1 MVRTLIGEGV
11 PNITQPSTE
20 YPFGKFKD
28 KTSAGTNDGT
38 ELSERVLGDMYQGML
53 NTIIRTGATPN
64 NQPETALISQ
74 FADAVELMKPIGVAL
89 VGSDDGSTFTVLAS
103 KVRDP
108 DITFGTGY
116 VANQSDVGYLSANFH
131 IKRKGVLD
139 TTHRYIVTAS
149 QAFDSATPSILVIAM
164 APHAILSHGPYF
176 NNTNIFLSDL
186 SNLVFMYPSGITVA
200 PETAVRLARA
210 VLTVYDAGPVV

>member
-1 MVRTLIGEGV
+1 MTRTLIGEGV
-11 PNITQPSTE
+11 PNIVQPSPE
-20 YPFGKFKD
+20 YPFGKFKN
-28 KTSAGTNDGT
+28 KTSANTNDGT

-53 NTIIRTGATPN
+53 NTITRTGATPN
-64 NQPETALISQ
+64 NQPETALTSQ
-74 FADAVELMKPIGVAL
+74 FADAVELLKPVGVAL

-131 IKRKGVLD
+131 IKRNDVLD
-139 TTHRYIVTAS
+139 EGRRYIVV
-149 QAFDSATPSILVIAM
+149 ATPAYKFSGATIVNVALTPRVYVA
-164 APHAILSHGPYF
+164 HSPYF
-176 NNTNIFLSDL
+176 DNTNIFLNDL
-186 SNLVFMYPSGITVA
+186 SNLVFMYPTGITVP

-210 VLTVYDAGPVV
+210 VLTVYDAGPVS